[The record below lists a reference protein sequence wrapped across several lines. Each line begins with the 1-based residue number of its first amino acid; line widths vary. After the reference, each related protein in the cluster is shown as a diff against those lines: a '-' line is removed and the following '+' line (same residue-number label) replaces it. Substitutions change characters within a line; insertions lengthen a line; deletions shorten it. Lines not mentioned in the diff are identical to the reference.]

1 MRESKCNLVAFFV
14 TQTREQ
20 KANLTCM
27 SALVDYTVELPSTC
41 KVANH
46 CISNGRLCNNPLQGY
61 VSTVLINI
69 YRGSLIYKYIY
80 VYQSHTH
87 KTLSEYISSTDKKC
101 ICNNNI
107 TVLHILR
114 PLFENHIQNIM
125 QKSFK
130 L

>member
-80 VYQSHTH
+80 MYQSHTH
-87 KTLSEYISSTDKKC
+87 TKHFLNIFQAQKKMY
-101 ICNNNI
+101 
-107 TVLHILR
+107 L
-114 PLFENHIQNIM
+114 
-125 QKSFK
+125 
-130 L
+130 